1 VPTEEIHAM
10 TPLQPHE
17 SLPMFAVSDELA
29 PRIEALG
36 LRRHVNEMEERGYTV
51 IEVAASPEFF
61 ERLRA
66 AIKRCCAEDRGRY
79 FNITEKG
86 ASADNLLDRD
96 PVFAEAVMNEKLLA
110 MMEYMCGRNP
120 LLSQLSGSVRYQGAK
135 AMPLH
140 ADQDWIPAPMP
151 EHNALM
157 TGCFYCDE
165 MTLEAGPTK
174 VVPGTH
180 KLRRQPSP
188 DETAAETGAEP
199 LTAPKYSIGLW
210 DGRLWHSNYART
222 APGERVVLHATYCR
236 LAYRP
241 LEDYGHLGRDFTDHH
256 GPVIASLLGRN
267 LWFGNRA
274 VGNGAVDMA
283 KYEATWLAARR

>member
-1 VPTEEIHAM
+1 M
-10 TPLQPHE
+10 TVLQAHE

-36 LRRHVNEMEERGYTV
+36 LERNIEEMQRLGFTV
-51 IEVAASPEFF
+51 IQNAADSAFF
-61 ERLRA
+61 SRLRD
-66 AIKRCCAEDRGRY
+66 AIRRVCREDQGHY

-86 ASADNLLDRD
+86 ESADMLLDRD
-96 PVFAEAVMNEKLLA
+96 PVFAEAVLNEKLLV

-120 LLSQLSGSVRYQGAK
+120 LISQLSGSVRYQGAK

-157 TGCFYCDE
+157 TGCFYCDD
-165 MTLEAGPTK
+165 MTIEAGPTK

-180 KLRRQPSP
+180 LLRRQPNP
-188 DETAAETGAEP
+188 AETQAEEGAVA
-199 LTAPKYSIGLW
+199 LLAPRGSIGLW

-241 LEDYGHLGRDFTDHH
+241 LEDYGHLGSDFIERH
-256 GPVIASLLGRN
+256 GPVMASLLGRN

-274 VGNGAVDMA
+274 FGKGGVDMT
-283 KYEATWLAARR
+283 KYGTTWSAARR